1 MMEYDLSKLYFMGD
15 LWMASMTVE
24 FFKVVLKNSANDGE
38 EDYKIIKSIF
48 DEIKKKSTIHS
59 NYKSIDLSP
68 EIELNSVEP
77 KEVMDFFEDKNYLFG
92 RACRKKLNNAMLK
105 RDYQT
110 LQADEVFTDAESRKQ
125 GIEVFTFFLYDYK
138 KGIVS
143 IVNAKGA
150 PGTKALGKAIE
161 AYTSEYKLE
170 FHNIPNEEGI
180 RVLYNSES
188 PQISKLEFEVP
199 TPDAEFLQSV
209 LGLDEEV
216 IREMIQD
223 DVFSTSISLKP
234 IPYGKLSRKKET
246 VRNILDVLFKR
257 KGNFSKTVV
266 RGNSEK
272 FNSRNFD
279 LNAKMFTYPID
290 VKTYRTE
297 YGKKVNYNLQDVVE
311 QFRVGLHKAYEENY
325 DLIVGIADR

>member
-68 EIELNSVEP
+68 EIEPNSVEP

-188 PQISKLEFEVP
+188 PQISKLEF
-199 TPDAEFLQSV
+199 
-209 LGLDEEV
+209 
-216 IREMIQD
+216 I
-223 DVFSTSISLKP
+223 
-234 IPYGKLSRKKET
+234 
-246 VRNILDVLFKR
+246 
-257 KGNFSKTVV
+257 
-266 RGNSEK
+266 
-272 FNSRNFD
+272 
-279 LNAKMFTYPID
+279 
-290 VKTYRTE
+290 
-297 YGKKVNYNLQDVVE
+297 
-311 QFRVGLHKAYEENY
+311 
-325 DLIVGIADR
+325 

>member
-1 MMEYDLSKLYFMGD
+1 M
-15 LWMASMTVE
+15 
-24 FFKVVLKNSANDGE
+24 
-38 EDYKIIKSIF
+38 
-48 DEIKKKSTIHS
+48 
-59 NYKSIDLSP
+59 
-68 EIELNSVEP
+68 
-77 KEVMDFFEDKNYLFG
+77 
-92 RACRKKLNNAMLK
+92 
-105 RDYQT
+105 
-110 LQADEVFTDAESRKQ
+110 
-125 GIEVFTFFLYDYK
+125 YDYK

-223 DVFSTSISLKP
+223 DVFFYINIIEANTVWKVI
-234 IPYGKLSRKKET
+234 KKK
-246 VRNILDVLFKR
+246 RNC
-257 KGNFSKTVV
+257 
-266 RGNSEK
+266 
-272 FNSRNFD
+272 
-279 LNAKMFTYPID
+279 
-290 VKTYRTE
+290 
-297 YGKKVNYNLQDVVE
+297 KKHIGCFV
-311 QFRVGLHKAYEENY
+311 
-325 DLIVGIADR
+325 

>member
-1 MMEYDLSKLYFMGD
+1 
-15 LWMASMTVE
+15 MASMTVE

-68 EIELNSVEP
+68 EIEPNSVEP

-199 TPDAEFLQSV
+199 TPDAEFL
-209 LGLDEEV
+209 
-216 IREMIQD
+216 
-223 DVFSTSISLKP
+223 
-234 IPYGKLSRKKET
+234 
-246 VRNILDVLFKR
+246 
-257 KGNFSKTVV
+257 
-266 RGNSEK
+266 
-272 FNSRNFD
+272 
-279 LNAKMFTYPID
+279 
-290 VKTYRTE
+290 
-297 YGKKVNYNLQDVVE
+297 
-311 QFRVGLHKAYEENY
+311 
-325 DLIVGIADR
+325 